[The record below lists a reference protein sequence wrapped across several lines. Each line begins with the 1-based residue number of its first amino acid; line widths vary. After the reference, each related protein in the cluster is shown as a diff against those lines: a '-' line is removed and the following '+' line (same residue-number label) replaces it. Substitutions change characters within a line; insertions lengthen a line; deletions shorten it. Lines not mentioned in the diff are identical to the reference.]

1 MEAYFSQSQQQT
13 DFGRNSGNIE
23 KGYSSQNNTKQQ
35 QQPGVLKQFIY
46 SRGEGWRKLSC
57 DQSKKSK
64 QLHSLQAL
72 QNETFTQLDTPPSRK
87 EFYLQDN

>member
-13 DFGRNSGNIE
+13 DFGRNSRNIE